1 MEEHYK
7 PPHLLGHLWFVLR
20 CNLMPPHSKGESMQY
35 FGDVRQAGPISAVEL
50 MHAGFKLTAS
60 AGWFAYMKCRKRK
73 LPFSGEL
80 SLSPL
85 LLDETMACRLV
96 NLAALE
102 SVQAASSVRLKF
114 GLPTGVAL
122 MVSEEDVHELRKS
135 GILISNFSDAQTLSF
150 FKGLSQHLRLGY
162 KYLNTLGE
170 IDQCSREKKVS
181 IAIRKF
187 FCNNYKAIAAVLSIA
202 GALIGVLK
210 ALYSLK
216 KP

>member
-102 SVQAASSVRLKF
+102 SVQAASS
-114 GLPTGVAL
+114 
-122 MVSEEDVHELRKS
+122 
-135 GILISNFSDAQTLSF
+135 
-150 FKGLSQHLRLGY
+150 GLSQHLRLGY